1 MYNKSPLMNIRP
13 YIVIENREFENV
25 ENLYIIDQFLN
36 PEKYIEGK
44 ITVVF
49 KNCSFAHINI
59 INEEN
64 IRFKNISI
72 LFSYCLIKSF
82 YVESVVSKN
91 ISILFTNSIL
101 SARLNNSI
109 LGFVSFTNCLVYR
122 HLFLTKI
129 SQLSIVYDENTINL
143 IQWLR
148 FLRKYNL
155 NYRDYLENKIYVYEH
170 IDFTFHIREN
180 DNSIS
185 GIHRNRNLNRVIYY
199 FTEKE
204 KQEFQISLLIHFYP
218 NIDDK
223 KTRILNSKL
232 HSLELKGIANGEIE
246 IENCQ
251 IDNIYLFELSCDSN
265 ATFYNIKPYRTSSSE
280 NNFQISRCNLDKF
293 WFDNVLF
300 NDYKKISFYR
310 NRFSNT
316 SFTSCEFPSNFDDFS
331 KFITVKN
338 IHYPD
343 SRDDNYEKLRYE
355 TFLQIKKS
363 LENSGNFFESLKFQ
377 SITNESL
384 FKIKSIPF
392 WDKVILG
399 INSIS
404 NDHGISI
411 KKPFILLLF
420 FSITF
425 YIFYLYF
432 LDRIFIFNSEFDWNL
447 IGYYFSFLDITHRS
461 DFLVEKEDLNGMSLF
476 LDYLNKVIVGFFIYQ
491 FIASF
496 RKYGKK

>member
-1 MYNKSPLMNIRP
+1 MNIRP
-13 YIVIENREFENV
+13 NIIIENKEFDSV
-25 ENLYIIDQFLN
+25 ENLYIIDEFLN
-36 PEKYIEGK
+36 PEQYNDGK

-49 KNCSFAHINI
+49 KNCSFTHINI
-59 INEEN
+59 INEQS
-64 IRFKNISI
+64 IRFKQISI

-82 YVESVVSKN
+82 YVQSVTSKN
-91 ISILFTNSIL
+91 ISILFTNSIV
-101 SARLNNSI
+101 SARINNNI
-109 LGFVSFTNCLVYR
+109 LGFVSFTNCLIYA

-143 IQWLR
+143 LQWLR

-155 NYRDYLENKIYVYEH
+155 DYKDYLEIKIYVYEH
-170 IDFTFHIREN
+170 IDFTFHIREV
-180 DNSIS
+180 DTSKI
-185 GIHRNRNLNRVIYY
+185 GIHKNRHLNRILY
-199 FTEKE
+199 FLNEKE
-204 KQEFQISLLIHFYP
+204 KEEFKISLLIHFYP
-218 NIDDK
+218 TINDK

-232 HSLELKGIANGEIE
+232 HSLELKGKANGELE

-251 IDNIYLFELSCDSN
+251 IDNIYLFEMSCESN

-310 NRFSNT
+310 NRFSST
-316 SFTSCEFPSNFDDFS
+316 SFTSCEFPSNYKEFN

-338 IHYPD
+338 IHYPNSKD
-343 SRDDNYEKLRYE
+343 YNYEKLRYE
-355 TFLQIKKS
+355 TFLQIKKT
-363 LENSGNFFESLKFQ
+363 LENSGNFFESQKFQ

-392 WDKVILG
+392 WDKVILWM
-399 INSIS
+399 NSIS

-411 KKPFILLLF
+411 KKPFILLII
-420 FSITF
+420 FSI
-425 YIFYLYF
+425 IFYLLY
-432 LDRIFIFNSEFDWNL
+432 LYSLNRIFVINSEVDWNL
-447 IGYYFSFLDITHRS
+447 LGYYFSFLDITHRN
-461 DFLVEKEDLNGMSLF
+461 DFLVERTELNGMSLF
-476 LDYLNKVIVGFFIYQ
+476 IDYFNKVIVGFFIYQ

-496 RKYGKK
+496 RKYGRK